1 MVDIDEV
8 KKKLE
13 IQKKKLLTKERLIKE
28 KEKQKKVRRF
38 TEVGRIASQANINDL
53 DDETLLGAFI
63 EISKRFHDSNAL
75 SKWKSLSQE
84 HQAES
89 QKSESVPLTISFKS
103 PPNSE
108 IKAKLK
114 NLNFRWNR
122 FRNEFQGY
130 GNKSAIEEMLKD
142 SEYSIHVVN

>member
-1 MVDIDEV
+1 MVDIDEQ
-8 KKKLE
+8 KKKIE
-13 IQKKKLLTKERLIKE
+13 FQKKKLHTKELLLKE
-28 KEKQKKVRRF
+28 KEKQKMVRRF
-38 TEVGRIASQANINDL
+38 TEVGRIASHANINDL

-63 EISKRFHDSNAL
+63 EISKRFHDSDAL
-75 SKWKSLSQE
+75 SKWKSLSKE

-89 QKSESVPLTISFKS
+89 QKIESTPLTISFKS

-130 GNKSAIEEMLKD
+130 GKKLALEEMLKGT
-142 SEYSIHVVN
+142 EYSIHVVN